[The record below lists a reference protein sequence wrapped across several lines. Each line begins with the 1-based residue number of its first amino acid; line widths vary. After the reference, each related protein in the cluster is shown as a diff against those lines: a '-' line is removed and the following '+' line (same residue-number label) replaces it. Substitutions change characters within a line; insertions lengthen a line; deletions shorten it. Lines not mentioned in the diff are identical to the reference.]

1 MSRLP
6 DPQTSRVAKLL
17 EELRHAP
24 PERVDGILNQLV
36 DAAYAEFRRIAGAA
50 LHRSGGLTMQATELV
65 HETVLRFAGFEKI
78 AWADSKHFYSVV
90 ARVMR
95 RVVID
100 YRRKQLAARRNGG
113 VRPIPLSEL
122 VNEPAAVFMDPE
134 SGDEDI
140 VRLDDALSALFLHDP
155 ELASI
160 VELKF
165 FGGRTIE
172 EIARLTE
179 SSPAT
184 VKRRWLVA
192 KGWLS
197 SRVRHSDGTAAG
209 YEASA

>member
-1 MSRLP
+1 
-6 DPQTSRVAKLL
+6 
-17 EELRHAP
+17 
-24 PERVDGILNQLV
+24 
-36 DAAYAEFRRIAGAA
+36 
-50 LHRSGGLTMQATELV
+50 MQPTELV

-78 AWADSKHFYSVV
+78 AWADSKHFYSIV

-100 YRRKQLAARRNGG
+100 YRRRQLAVRRNRG
-113 VRPIPLSEL
+113 VRPAPWSEL
-122 VNEPAAVFMDPE
+122 VTEPPAAFSDPE
-134 SGDEDI
+134 LGHEAL
-140 VRLDDALSALFLHDP
+140 VRLDNALTALFQHDP

-160 VELKF
+160 VELRF

-172 EIARLTE
+172 EIARLTG

-197 SRVRHSDGTAAG
+197 SQVRNCGGSPG
-209 YEASA
+209 YEFPG